1 MGAVFSFQR
10 AFSRCSVRPPIL
22 KPDQTRRRNQM
33 KTFIG
38 ILIFALAILLAAIGQ
53 WAPAAK

>member
-1 MGAVFSFQR
+1 MGAVSSFQR
-10 AFSRCSVRPPIL
+10 AFSRCSVRPLIL
-22 KPDQTRRRNQM
+22 KPEQRRRRNQM

-38 ILIFALAILLAAIGQ
+38 ILIFALTILLAATGQ